1 MTLRVPHLFRRIAGH
16 WIGSTLLMILVAFSF
31 RSAIADWNDVP
42 TGSMRP
48 TILVGDRIFVNKLAY
63 DLKIPFTRTRLAA
76 WGDPARGDVVICR
89 SPADGAGLVKRVVA
103 VPGDEIAMRG
113 GRLILNGRP
122 VDHRRADPGP
132 WVAALGPEAAGL
144 EFYLEEL
151 PGRSHVVAR
160 TPGRTLAR
168 DWGPVEV
175 PPGEYFVM
183 GDNRDQ
189 SADSR
194 YFGCVPRR
202 DIAGEVTGV
211 ALSLDRDHGW
221 APRWSRFGRGLI

>member
-1 MTLRVPHLFRRIAGH
+1 MPLPVPALLKRVAGH

-76 WGDPARGDVVICR
+76 WDDPARGDLVICR
-89 SPADGAGLVKRVVA
+89 SPADGARLVKRVVA
-103 VPGDEIAMRG
+103 VPGDEVAMRE
-113 GRLILNGRP
+113 GRLILDGRP
-122 VDHRRADPGP
+122 VAYRRADPEP
-132 WVAALGPEAAGL
+132 WADALGDEAAGL
-144 EFYLEEL
+144 VFLMEDL
-151 PGRSHVVAR
+151 PGRSHVIAL
-160 TPGRTLAR
+160 TPDRAGAR
-168 DWGPVEV
+168 DWGPIVV
-175 PPGEYFVM
+175 PPGQYFVM

-194 YFGCVPRR
+194 YFGFVPRG

-211 ALSLDRDHGW
+211 ALSLDREHGW
-221 APRWSRFGRGLI
+221 TPRWSRFGRGLI